1 MHEMSIAL
9 EVIEI
14 VKASLPPEPPRV
26 RVEKVNLQ
34 VGKLSAIVPRSL
46 HFCYEIA
53 VRDTPLAGS
62 RLEIEEIPV
71 VARCNGCGF
80 DWTLEKPAFKCPAC
94 AGTDIAVLSGRELDI
109 VSIEIEEQ
117 DR

>member
-14 VKASLPPEPPRV
+14 VKASLPAGAARV

-34 VGKLSAIVPRSL
+34 VGKMSAIVPRSL

-53 VRDTPLAGS
+53 VRNTPLAGS

-71 VARCNGCGF
+71 VARCNGCGYE
-80 DWTLEKPAFKCPAC
+80 WVLESPAFQCPEC
-94 AGTDIAVLSGRELDI
+94 DGTDIEMLSGRELDI

-117 DR
+117 D

>member
-26 RVEKVNLQ
+26 RVERVNLQ
-34 VGKLSAIVPRSL
+34 VGKLSAVVPQSL

-71 VARCNGCGF
+71 LARCNGCGF
-80 DWTLEKPAFKCPAC
+80 DWVLERPAFKGPEGG
-94 AGTDIAVLSGRELDI
+94 GTDIEVLSGRELDV

-117 DR
+117 D